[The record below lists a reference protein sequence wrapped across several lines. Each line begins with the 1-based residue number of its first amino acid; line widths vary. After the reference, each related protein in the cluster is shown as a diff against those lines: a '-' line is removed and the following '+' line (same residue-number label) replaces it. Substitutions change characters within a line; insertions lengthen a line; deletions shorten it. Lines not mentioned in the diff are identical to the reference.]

1 MKKTRE
7 KLHNSEKSIQQLDK
21 SLNALLI
28 LTQWETL
35 SEQQRLS
42 RMVPQLNSITC
53 FVGFSTCFTL
63 RETIATVQV

>member
-28 LTQWETL
+28 LKQWETL

-42 RMVPQLNSITC
+42 HMVPQSVSHAL
-53 FVGFSTCFTL
+53 
-63 RETIATVQV
+63 